1 MSNSGPPC
9 CPYPQITCEGFSRT
23 SEEEAGG
30 RERSATG
37 TARKTKARGGPR
49 FLGAAT
55 PGCPRVLRYRASVRE
70 VLRTARADGL
80 GGAVASW
87 GADLRRGSGGGL
99 LGVGVAVDVVIGNGH
114 TVAGQLPIQRSAW
127 NRFSAKFAG
136 KEFSEVATRIHQKFI
151 DSC

>member
-1 MSNSGPPC
+1 
-9 CPYPQITCEGFSRT
+9 
-23 SEEEAGG
+23 
-30 RERSATG
+30 
-37 TARKTKARGGPR
+37 
-49 FLGAAT
+49 LGAAT